1 MTDTYLMAKIE
12 NLTRRVEALENQLAT
27 KPPIKPD
34 LKSSLW
40 REYIEERG
48 EEEQAF
54 ATLMTFSLFST
65 RLHTFLLSENLAAAA
80 EYFQTNAQSMCGVDV
95 SDEKALSIVSK
106 YDVE

>member
-1 MTDTYLMAKIE
+1 MTDTYLVAKIE
-12 NLTRRVEALENQLAT
+12 SLARRVEALEKQLAT
-27 KPPIKPD
+27 KP
-34 LKSSLW
+34 SLW

-54 ATLMTFSLFST
+54 ATLMTFKVFSAHM
-65 RLHTFLLSENLAAAA
+65 HTFLLSENLIAAA